1 MGRIYVNFA
10 DLRDTT
16 KAYVKIRS
24 VRATWDIQYLAAK
37 HFASKLRPER
47 FMHTLMCEGQV
58 IVRADFSGPRQ
69 RFDSG
74 TIGHLIKELLENY
87 GEVMAY
93 ESGIAEL
100 PMVAFRAEYYDAVAA
115 EKAVAALDGFR
126 IGVSC
131 FLLPAGD
138 PWLIEQGCILSIIY
152 YQPHL
157 PSSLAQLGG
166 GNAALLPGRKD
177 RNLDKASEHMGLGDC
192 QKTNEIQSSTLF
204 RGPPSARPNPNV
216 RSSISPRNVSSHPI
230 SPPRGYYAHDHSCH
244 DSRQDSYGASYY
256 DNYPCYGVPLPPLL
270 AYGPG
275 AIGQERDLAPSPH
288 YRTGPYLQQHRGPA
302 RVVGRQ
308 NNEYTSGHHN
318 VVDVE
323 RIRRG
328 LDVRTTVIYHTSAL
342 LLGY

>member
-10 DLRDTT
+10 DIRDTT

-58 IVRADFSGPRQ
+58 VVKADFSGPRQ

-131 FLLPAGD
+131 FWLPAGD
-138 PWLIEQGCILSIIY
+138 ARLICAGLHPQ
-152 YQPHL
+152 HH
-157 PSSLAQLGG
+157 
-166 GNAALLPGRKD
+166 LLP
-177 RNLDKASEHMGLGDC
+177 ASPGFFL
-192 QKTNEIQSSTLF
+192 TTI
-204 RGPPSARPNPNV
+204 RGEQCGIATRP
-216 RSSISPRNVSSHPI
+216 
-230 SPPRGYYAHDHSCH
+230 
-244 DSRQDSYGASYY
+244 
-256 DNYPCYGVPLPPLL
+256 
-270 AYGPG
+270 
-275 AIGQERDLAPSPH
+275 
-288 YRTGPYLQQHRGPA
+288 
-302 RVVGRQ
+302 
-308 NNEYTSGHHN
+308 
-318 VVDVE
+318 
-323 RIRRG
+323 
-328 LDVRTTVIYHTSAL
+328 
-342 LLGY
+342 